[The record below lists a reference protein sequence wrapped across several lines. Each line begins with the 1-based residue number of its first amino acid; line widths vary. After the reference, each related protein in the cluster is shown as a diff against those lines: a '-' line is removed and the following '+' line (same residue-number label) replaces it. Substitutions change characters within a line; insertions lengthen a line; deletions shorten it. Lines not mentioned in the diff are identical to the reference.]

1 MKTFDFNIHFSALGA
16 VARPHLTSD
25 ETRMQPDDLA
35 ACYALQRAG
44 IKDAVDAANFM
55 LFNQALFFGAGAADF
70 MDRVR
75 RDLPGSTFT
84 ALIDFRRE
92 DAVSAVDSAA
102 TQGVRGLKF
111 HSYFQRI
118 AAEDFPAALALARRA
133 QERRMFVCV
142 DTSYGTSG
150 MYRFDNLRLACL
162 LADALTCPIILLHS
176 GGLRVFEAML
186 LAEEHP
192 HVFLETSFSLDYY
205 RGSTVEE
212 DLRWVYRKL
221 GPHRLVYGSDHPYI
235 DLAQAAQDC
244 RRTLEKIGFDEV
256 AVEAVMWQNATALVR
271 G

>member
-1 MKTFDFNIHFSALGA
+1 
-16 VARPHLTSD
+16 
-25 ETRMQPDDLA
+25 
-35 ACYALQRAG
+35 
-44 IKDAVDAANFM
+44 
-55 LFNQALFFGAGAADF
+55 

-221 GPHRLVYGSDHPYI
+221 GPQRLLYGSDHPYVGLANSAHDQQI
-235 DLAQAAQDC
+235 FLGNCGFSQKDLALIMHD
-244 RRTLEKIGFDEV
+244 
-256 AVEAVMWQNATALVR
+256 NALSLIA
-271 G
+271 